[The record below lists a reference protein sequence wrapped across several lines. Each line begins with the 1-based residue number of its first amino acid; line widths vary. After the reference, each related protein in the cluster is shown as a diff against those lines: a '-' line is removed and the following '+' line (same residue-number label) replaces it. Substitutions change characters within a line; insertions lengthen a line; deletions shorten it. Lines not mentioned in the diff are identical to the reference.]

1 MQTAPQA
8 LQELASPMREQATLG
23 AASDGLQQQLASAC
37 RLVQTAL
44 AESAGDGPRH
54 IREVHLLH
62 DIRSEFASLRWS
74 MGANEPLPSWSELG
88 PPAATA
94 AADAVNRL
102 ALHLQTIREER
113 RAATEGRQAR
123 TTLRGSLA
131 AAALQRLQALQC
143 SGVVILPPPQFAP
156 PTAVVMEGYWDPTTY
171 RPQSFVY
178 PGLTEAWPSKASFL
192 EAVATIEAAIC
203 LGEPSEM
210 QRAGCA
216 DMRGVIPTA
225 SFVSMDGQSPSRMK
239 EGCQVGSG
247 EFFDVC
253 EDGARIGWP
262 EGYAKHYVGEHEVL
276 PTRRFY
282 EYVVWRV
289 AAITEQR

>member
-1 MQTAPQA
+1 MFTGGTDDGTRWKACSIKQLQHSCAGLLTSAIEYYEGADVTLRDILDANLIQA
-8 LQELASPMREQATLG
+8 
-23 AASDGLQQQLASAC
+23 
-37 RLVQTAL
+37 V
-44 AESAGDGPRH
+44 

-102 ALHLQTIREER
+102 GLHLQTIREER

-156 PTAVVMEGYWDPTTY
+156 PTAVVMEGY
-171 RPQSFVY
+171 
-178 PGLTEAWPSKASFL
+178 
-192 EAVATIEAAIC
+192 
-203 LGEPSEM
+203 
-210 QRAGCA
+210 
-216 DMRGVIPTA
+216 
-225 SFVSMDGQSPSRMK
+225 
-239 EGCQVGSG
+239 
-247 EFFDVC
+247 
-253 EDGARIGWP
+253 
-262 EGYAKHYVGEHEVL
+262 
-276 PTRRFY
+276 
-282 EYVVWRV
+282 
-289 AAITEQR
+289 